1 MVITK
6 KVILVIVAIF
16 FLCRCTNI
24 DKEQKGFQNNNAI
37 EEKKIINA
45 IETEITTKKTKPFT
59 TQLKNC
65 NFGQIVYAPV
75 YSELYPY
82 IHKTKML
89 LPATLVIHNID
100 LEKILYITKIEYYD
114 NNGNILRC
122 AKTKNIQLNPLSS
135 INCVIEQQD
144 IHSGV
149 GSNFLI
155 EWQGDKEMSKPII
168 ETIMLGSDV
177 GQGFSFVS
185 SGKIVKEKEF

>member
-1 MVITK
+1 MTKMIIVK
-6 KVILVIVAIF
+6 KVILVIVTT
-16 FLCRCTNI
+16 FLLCQCENI
-24 DKEQKGFQNNNAI
+24 EKNFQNNNTAK
-37 EEKKIINA
+37 EKNIINA
-45 IETEITTKKTKPFT
+45 IETEVTTKKTKPFAI
-59 TQLKNC
+59 QLKNC

-122 AKTKNIQLNPLSS
+122 AKAKNIQLNPLSS

-144 IHSGV
+144 IQSGV

-155 EWQGDKEMSKPII
+155 EWQGNREMSKPII

>member
-1 MVITK
+1 MF
-6 KVILVIVAIF
+6 VILF
-16 FLCRCTNI
+16 SQCKNME
-24 DKEQKGFQNNNAI
+24 DNNYQLKSN
-37 EEKKIINA
+37 KILNG
-45 IETEITTKKTKPFT
+45 IETEITKEKTKPFSI
-59 TQLKNC
+59 QLKNC

-114 NNGNILRC
+114 NNGNILRR

-135 INCVIEQQD
+135 INCIIEQQD

-168 ETIMLGSDV
+168 ETIMLGSDI